1 MAYTVRNSS
10 NVVVATVADNSI
22 DTSTDI
28 TLIGKN
34 YTGYGQKLNENL
46 IVLLENFSKTSAP
59 VKPIRG
65 QIWFDSNTNDLKV
78 YNGSAFVNAIKAA
91 SSLTVSSTLSVT
103 GNANVGNLITSGN
116 ITAGYFI
123 GDGSQ
128 ITNISGVNSIING
141 NSNVR
146 VIANSNVTVSV
157 AGNANVIT
165 ITGTGANISGTAN
178 VSGNANVGNLGT
190 AGLITATGNVTG
202 GNLVTGGV
210 LSVTGNVTGGNLT
223 TGGVLSVTGNANVGN
238 LGTTTLIS
246 TTGNITTVNSGLIQN
261 GNSNVA
267 IAVDSNV
274 TVSVTGTAN
283 VVNIQTAN
291 VTLKANLLPNANATF
306 SLGSTSLRWA
316 NVWGVSSSA
325 LYADLA
331 EKYWSDDIYDV
342 GTVVKLGGTREITI
356 CNEDRSN
363 EIFGCISQNPAYLMN
378 DNNFENYQPVV
389 LLGRSVIKIIGK
401 VSKGDR
407 LVSAGNGCARKATDE
422 ELSYQTELGR
432 ALSEKNYEEIALIE
446 AFISTK

>member
-34 YTGYGQKLNENL
+34 YTGYGQRLNENL
-46 IVLLENFSKTSAP
+46 IGLLENFSKTSAP
-59 VKPIRG
+59 TKPIRG

-78 YNGSAFVNAIKAA
+78 YNGSAFVNAIKTA

-103 GNANVGNLITSGN
+103 GNANVGNLITNGN

-128 ITNISGVNSIING
+128 ITNISSGSSIVNG
-141 NSNVR
+141 NSNVS
-146 VIANSNVTVSV
+146 ITANSNVTVSV
-157 AGNANVIT
+157 AGNTNILTV
-165 ITGTGANISGTAN
+165 TGTGANISGTAN

-190 AGLITATGNVTG
+190 AGLITVTGNVTG
-202 GNLVTGGV
+202 GNLVTGGT
-210 LSVTGNVTGGNLT
+210 LSA
-223 TGGVLSVTGNANVGN
+223 TGNANVGN

-246 TTGNITTVNSGLIQN
+246 TTGNITTVNSGIIQN
-261 GNSNVA
+261 GNSNIA
-267 IAVDSNV
+267 IAANSNV
-274 TVSVTGTAN
+274 TISVTGTAN

-331 EKYWSDDIYDV
+331 EKYWSDDAYDV
-342 GTVVKLGGTREITI
+342 GTVVKIGGTREITI
-356 CNEDRSN
+356 CNEDCSN

-378 DNNFENYQPVV
+378 DNDFENYQPVV
-389 LLGRSVIKIIGK
+389 LVGRSVIKIIGK
-401 VSKGDR
+401 ISKGDR

-422 ELSYQTELGR
+422 ELSYQTEIGR

>member
-34 YTGYGQKLNENL
+34 YTGYGQRLNENL

-59 VKPIRG
+59 TKPIRG

-91 SSLTVSSTLSVT
+91 SSLTISSTLSVT
-103 GNANVGNLITSGN
+103 GNANVGNLGTAGN

-157 AGNANVIT
+157 AGNANIIT
-165 ITGTGANISGTAN
+165 ITGIGANISGTAN

-190 AGLITATGNVTG
+190 AGLITATGNI
-202 GNLVTGGV
+202 
-210 LSVTGNVTGGNLT
+210 TGGNLT
-223 TGGVLSVTGNANVGN
+223 TSGVLSVTGNANVGN

-246 TTGNITTVNSGLIQN
+246 TTGNITTVNGGLIQN
-261 GNSNVA
+261 GNSNVT
-267 IAVDSNV
+267 IAANGNV
-274 TVSVTGTAN
+274 TVSVTSTAN

-291 VTLKANLLPNANATF
+291 VTLKANLLPNANASF

-331 EKYWSDDIYDV
+331 EKYWSDNTYDV

-356 CNEDRSN
+356 CNEDCSN

-389 LLGRSVIKIIGK
+389 LVGRSVIKIIGK
-401 VSKGDR
+401 ISKGDR
-407 LVSAGNGCARKATDE
+407 LVSAGNGCARKATNE
-422 ELSYQTELGR
+422 ELSYQTEIGR

>member
-34 YTGYGQKLNENL
+34 YTGYGQRLNENL

-59 VKPIRG
+59 TKPIRG

-91 SSLTVSSTLSVT
+91 SSLTISSTLSVT
-103 GNANVGNLITSGN
+103 GNANVGNLGTAGN

-157 AGNANVIT
+157 AGNANIIT
-165 ITGTGANISGTAN
+165 ITGIGANISGTAN

-190 AGLITATGNVTG
+190 AGLITATGNI
-202 GNLVTGGV
+202 
-210 LSVTGNVTGGNLT
+210 TGGNLT
-223 TGGVLSVTGNANVGN
+223 TSGVLSVTGNANVGN

-246 TTGNITTVNSGLIQN
+246 TTGNITTVNGGLIQN
-261 GNSNVA
+261 GNSNVT
-267 IAVDSNV
+267 IAANGNV
-274 TVSVTGTAN
+274 TVSVTSTAN

-291 VTLKANLLPNANATF
+291 VTLKANLLPNANASF

-316 NVWGVSSSA
+316 TVWGVSSSA

-331 EKYWSDDIYDV
+331 EKYWSDNTYDV

-356 CNEDRSN
+356 CNEDCSN

-389 LLGRSVIKIIGK
+389 LVGRSVIKIIGK
-401 VSKGDR
+401 ISKGDR
-407 LVSAGNGCARKATDE
+407 LVSAGNGCARKATNE
-422 ELSYQTELGR
+422 ELSYQTEIGR

>member
-34 YTGYGQKLNENL
+34 YTGYGQRLNENL

-59 VKPIRG
+59 TKPIRG

-91 SSLTVSSTLSVT
+91 SSLTISSTLSVT
-103 GNANVGNLITSGN
+103 GNANVGNLGTAGN

-157 AGNANVIT
+157 AGNANIIT
-165 ITGTGANISGTAN
+165 ITGIGANISGTAN

-190 AGLITATGNVTG
+190 AGLITATGNI
-202 GNLVTGGV
+202 
-210 LSVTGNVTGGNLT
+210 TGGNLT
-223 TGGVLSVTGNANVGN
+223 TSGVLSVTGNANVGN

-246 TTGNITTVNSGLIQN
+246 TTGNITTVNGGLIQN
-261 GNSNVA
+261 GNSNVTITA
-267 IAVDSNV
+267 NGNV
-274 TVSVTGTAN
+274 TVSVTSTAN

-291 VTLKANLLPNANATF
+291 VTLKANLLPNANASF

-331 EKYWSDDIYDV
+331 EKYWSDNTYDV

-356 CNEDRSN
+356 CNEDCSN

-389 LLGRSVIKIIGK
+389 LVGRSVIKIIGK
-401 VSKGDR
+401 ISKGDR
-407 LVSAGNGCARKATDE
+407 LVSAGNGCARKATNE
-422 ELSYQTELGR
+422 ELSYQTEIGR